1 MKRWG
6 ILLLALLLLGLG
18 VYVLRPRPAPGAG
31 ETLYFLN
38 WADYI
43 PEDLLKK
50 FAAET
55 GAKVVLDTFESP
67 EAMLAKL
74 KAGADQEFSLVVAP
88 DYYVLQMAR
97 EGLIAP
103 LEKAR
108 LQNLGNLDPFFQDP
122 PYDPGL
128 RYSVPYLWGT
138 TGLAYREDLV
148 KGPVD
153 SYAVLFDPARQV
165 GPFLLLDEM
174 RETIGAALK
183 YLGYSVNTTDPKALE
198 KAQGLL
204 LEAKRRS
211 VGFAGGVEALNRIL
225 GGDAAVALAYSGDVL
240 QARQEDERLRYAIP
254 KEGGTLWTDALVVL
268 KRGPAQD
275 LAYRFIDF
283 LLEPQNAASL
293 AQYTHYA
300 TPVAKA
306 LPFLPEEMRQD
317 PTVFPPEEVREK
329 LEYLKDLGPDIA
341 LYDRV
346 WTEVKAR

>member
-1 MKRWG
+1 MIARFSL
-6 ILLLALLLLGLG
+6 LLLALLLTACPKRAE
-18 VYVLRPRPAPGAG
+18 V

-43 PEDLLKK
+43 PEELVRK
-50 FAAET
+50 FERET

-74 KAGADQEFSLVVAP
+74 KAGADREFSLVVAP

-97 EGLIAP
+97 EGLVAP
-103 LEKAR
+103 LDKGK
-108 LQNLGNLDPFFQDP
+108 LKNLANLDPFFQDP

-128 RYSVPYLWGT
+128 QHSVPYLWGT

-148 KGPVD
+148 RGPVD
-153 SYAVLFDPARQV
+153 SYAVLFDPKAQV

-183 YLGYSVNTTDPKALE
+183 YLGYSVNTTDPEALE
-198 KAQGLL
+198 KAKELL
-204 LEAKRRS
+204 IAAKARS

-225 GGDAAVALAYSGDVL
+225 GGDAAVSLAYSGDVL
-240 QARQEDERLRYAIP
+240 QARQEDKRLRYVIP
-254 KEGGTLWTDALVVL
+254 KEGGTIWTDALVVL
-268 KRGPAQD
+268 KRGPSQD

-283 LLEPQNAASL
+283 LLRPENAAEL
-293 AQYTHYA
+293 AAYTRYA
-300 TPVAKA
+300 TSVAQA
-306 LPFLPEEMRQD
+306 IPLLPEEMRQD
-317 PTVFPPEEVREK
+317 PAVFPPEEVRAR
-329 LEYLKDLGPDIA
+329 LEYLKDLGPEIA

>member
-1 MKRWG
+1 MIARFSL
-6 ILLLALLLLGLG
+6 LLLALLLTACPKRAE
-18 VYVLRPRPAPGAG
+18 V

-43 PEDLLKK
+43 PEELVRK
-50 FAAET
+50 FERET

-74 KAGADQEFSLVVAP
+74 KAGADREFSLVVAP

-97 EGLIAP
+97 EGLVAP
-103 LEKAR
+103 LDKGR
-108 LQNLGNLDPFFQDP
+108 LAGLANLDPFFQDP

-128 RYSVPYLWGT
+128 QHSVPYLWGT

-153 SYAVLFDPARQV
+153 SYGVFFDPARQV

-174 RETIGAALK
+174 RETIGAALR
-183 YLGYSVNTTDPKALE
+183 YLGYSLNTTDPEALE
-198 KAQGLL
+198 KAKELL
-204 LEAKRRS
+204 IAAKARS

-225 GGDAAVALAYSGDVL
+225 GGDAAVSLAYSGDVL
-240 QARQEDERLRYAIP
+240 QARQEDERLRYALP
-254 KEGGTLWTDALVVL
+254 KEGGTLWTDAMVVL

-283 LLEPQNAASL
+283 LLRPENAAEL
-293 AQYTHYA
+293 AAYTRYA
-300 TPVAKA
+300 TPVAQA
-306 LPFLPEEMRQD
+306 VPLLPQEMRQD
-317 PTVFPPEEVREK
+317 PTVFPPEEVRAK

>member
-1 MKRWG
+1 MISRFSL
-6 ILLLALLLLGLG
+6 LLLALLLTACPKRAE
-18 VYVLRPRPAPGAG
+18 V

-43 PEDLLKK
+43 PEELVRK
-50 FAAET
+50 FERET

-74 KAGADQEFSLVVAP
+74 KAGADREFSLVVAP

-97 EGLIAP
+97 EGLVAP
-103 LEKAR
+103 LDKGR
-108 LQNLGNLDPFFQDP
+108 LAGLANLDPFFQDP

-128 RYSVPYLWGT
+128 QYSVPYLWGT

-153 SYAVLFDPARQV
+153 SYGVFFDPARQV

-174 RETIGAALK
+174 RETIGAALR
-183 YLGYSVNTTDPKALE
+183 YLGYSVNTTDPEALE
-198 KAQGLL
+198 KAKELL
-204 LEAKRRS
+204 IAAKARS

-225 GGDAAVALAYSGDVL
+225 GGDAAVSLAYSGDVL
-240 QARQEDERLRYAIP
+240 QAQQEDERLRYALP
-254 KEGGTLWTDALVVL
+254 KEGSTLWTDAMVVL

-275 LAYRFIDF
+275 LAYRFMDF
-283 LLEPQNAASL
+283 LLRPENAAEL
-293 AQYTHYA
+293 AAYTRYA
-300 TPVAKA
+300 TPVAQA
-306 LPFLPEEMRQD
+306 VPLLPQEMRQD
-317 PTVFPPEEVREK
+317 PTVFPPEEVRAK

>member
-1 MKRWG
+1 MIARFSL
-6 ILLLALLLLGLG
+6 LLLALLLTACPKRAE
-18 VYVLRPRPAPGAG
+18 V

-43 PEDLLKK
+43 PEELVRK
-50 FAAET
+50 FERET

-74 KAGADQEFSLVVAP
+74 KAGADREFSLVVAP

-97 EGLIAP
+97 EGLVAP
-103 LEKAR
+103 LDKGR
-108 LQNLGNLDPFFQDP
+108 LRNLANLDPFFQDP

-128 RYSVPYLWGT
+128 QHSVPYLWGT

-153 SYAVLFDPARQV
+153 SYAVLFDPKAQV

-183 YLGYSVNTTDPKALE
+183 YLGYSVNATDPEALE
-198 KAQGLL
+198 KAKELL
-204 LEAKRRS
+204 IAAKARS

-225 GGDAAVALAYSGDVL
+225 AGDAALSLAYSGDAL
-240 QARQEDERLRYAIP
+240 QARQEDARLRYVIP
-254 KEGGTLWTDALVVL
+254 KEGGTIWTDALVVL
-268 KRGPAQD
+268 KRGPSQD

-283 LLEPQNAASL
+283 LLRPENAAEL
-293 AQYTHYA
+293 AAYTRYA
-300 TPVAKA
+300 TPVAQA
-306 LPFLPEEMRQD
+306 IPLLPEEMRQD
-317 PTVFPPEEVREK
+317 PAVFPPEEVRAR
-329 LEYLKDLGPDIA
+329 LEYLKDLGPEIA

>member
-1 MKRWG
+1 MISRFSL
-6 ILLLALLLLGLG
+6 LLLALLLTACPKRAE
-18 VYVLRPRPAPGAG
+18 V

-43 PEDLLKK
+43 PEELVRK
-50 FAAET
+50 FERET

-74 KAGADQEFSLVVAP
+74 KAGADREFSLVVAP

-97 EGLIAP
+97 EGLVAP
-103 LEKAR
+103 LDKGR
-108 LQNLGNLDPFFQDP
+108 LAGLANLDPFFQDP

-128 RYSVPYLWGT
+128 QYSVPYLWGT

-153 SYAVLFDPARQV
+153 SYGVFFDPARQV

-183 YLGYSVNTTDPKALE
+183 YLGYSFNATDPEALE
-198 KAQGLL
+198 KAKELL
-204 LEAKRRS
+204 IAAKARS

-225 GGDAAVALAYSGDVL
+225 GGDAAVSLAYSGDVL
-240 QARQEDERLRYAIP
+240 QARQEDERLRYALP
-254 KEGGTLWTDALVVL
+254 KEGGTLWTDAMVVL

-283 LLEPQNAASL
+283 LLRPENAAEL
-293 AQYTHYA
+293 AAYTRYA
-300 TPVAKA
+300 TPVAQA
-306 LPFLPEEMRQD
+306 VPLLPQEMRQD
-317 PTVFPPEEVREK
+317 PTVFPPEEVRAK

>member
-1 MKRWG
+1 MRRAG
-6 ILLLALLLLGLG
+6 ILLLLLALVGLGLFL
-18 VYVLRPRPAPGAG
+18 LRPKPAPGAG
-31 ETLYFLN
+31 TLYFLN

-43 PEDLLKK
+43 PEELLQK
-50 FAAET
+50 FSQET

-97 EGLIAP
+97 EGLLAP

-108 LQNLGNLDPFFQDP
+108 LKNLANLDPFFQNP

-128 RYSVPYLWGT
+128 GYSVPYLWGT

-148 KGPVD
+148 QGPVD

-183 YLGYSVNTTDPKALE
+183 YLGFSVNTTDPQALE
-198 KAQGLL
+198 KAKGLL
-204 LEAKRRS
+204 LEAKGRS
-211 VGFAGGVEALNRIL
+211 VGFAGGIEGLNRIL
-225 GGDAAVALAYSGDVL
+225 AGDAAVALAYSGDVL
-240 QARQEDERLRYAIP
+240 QARQEDARLRYALP
-254 KEGGTLWTDALVVL
+254 KEGATLWTDALVVL

-283 LLEPQNAASL
+283 LLEPENAAALSR
-293 AQYTHYA
+293 YTRYA
-300 TPVAKA
+300 TPVARA
-306 LPFLPEEMRQD
+306 LPLLPEEMRTD
-317 PTVFPPEEVREK
+317 PTIFPPEAVRGK
-329 LEYLKDLGPDIA
+329 LEYLKDLGPEIA
-341 LYDRV
+341 LFDRV

>member
-1 MKRWG
+1 MIARFSL
-6 ILLLALLLLGLG
+6 LLLALLLTACPKRAE
-18 VYVLRPRPAPGAG
+18 V

-43 PEDLLKK
+43 PEELVRK
-50 FAAET
+50 FEREI

-74 KAGADQEFSLVVAP
+74 KAGADREFSLVVAP

-97 EGLIAP
+97 EGLVAP
-103 LEKAR
+103 LDKGR
-108 LQNLGNLDPFFQDP
+108 LENLANLDPFFQDP

-128 RYSVPYLWGT
+128 QHSVPYLWGT

-153 SYAVLFDPARQV
+153 SYAVLFDPKAQV

-183 YLGYSVNTTDPKALE
+183 YLGYSVNATDPEALE
-198 KAQGLL
+198 KAKELL
-204 LEAKRRS
+204 IAAKARS

-225 GGDAAVALAYSGDVL
+225 AGDAAVSLAHSGDLL
-240 QARQEDERLRYAIP
+240 QARQEDERLRYVIP
-254 KEGGTLWTDALVVL
+254 KEGGTIWTDALVVL
-268 KRGPAQD
+268 KRGPSQD

-283 LLEPQNAASL
+283 LLRPENAAEL
-293 AQYTHYA
+293 AAYTRYA
-300 TPVAKA
+300 TPVAQA
-306 LPFLPEEMRQD
+306 IPLLPEEMRQD
-317 PTVFPPEEVREK
+317 PIVFPPEEVRAR
-329 LEYLKDLGPDIA
+329 LEYLKDLGPEIA

>member
-1 MKRWG
+1 MIARFSL
-6 ILLLALLLLGLG
+6 LLLALLLTACPKRAE
-18 VYVLRPRPAPGAG
+18 V

-43 PEDLLKK
+43 PEELVRK
-50 FAAET
+50 FEREA

-74 KAGADQEFSLVVAP
+74 KAGADREFSLVVAP

-97 EGLIAP
+97 EGLVAP
-103 LEKAR
+103 LDKGR
-108 LQNLGNLDPFFQDP
+108 LRNLANLDPFFQDP

-128 RYSVPYLWGT
+128 QHSVPYLWGT

-148 KGPVD
+148 RGPVD
-153 SYAVLFDPARQV
+153 SYAVLFDPKAQV

-174 RETIGAALK
+174 RETIGAALR
-183 YLGYSVNTTDPKALE
+183 YLGYSVNTTDPEALE
-198 KAQGLL
+198 KAKELL
-204 LEAKRRS
+204 IAAKARS

-225 GGDAAVALAYSGDVL
+225 AGDAALSLAYSGDVL
-240 QARQEDERLRYAIP
+240 QARQEDARLRYAIP
-254 KEGGTLWTDALVVL
+254 KEGGTIWTDAMVVL
-268 KRGPAQD
+268 KRGPSQD

-283 LLEPQNAASL
+283 LLRPENAAEL
-293 AQYTHYA
+293 AAYTRYA
-300 TPVAKA
+300 TPVAQA
-306 LPFLPEEMRQD
+306 IPLLPEEMRQD
-317 PTVFPPEEVREK
+317 PAVFPPEEVRAR
-329 LEYLKDLGPDIA
+329 LEYLEDLGPEIA

>member
-1 MKRWG
+1 MSLR
-6 ILLLALLLLGLG
+6 LVLPLMALLLTAC
-18 VYVLRPRPAPGAG
+18 PKKAEAN
-31 ETLYFLN
+31 LYFLN

-43 PEDLLKK
+43 PEGLVKK
-50 FAAET
+50 FEKET

-74 KAGADQEFSLVVAP
+74 KAGADREFSLVVAP

-97 EGLIAP
+97 EGLVAP
-103 LEKAR
+103 LDKGR
-108 LQNLGNLDPFFQDP
+108 LRNLANLDPFFQDP

-128 RYSVPYLWGT
+128 QHSVPYLWGT

-153 SYAVLFDPARQV
+153 SYAVLFDPKAQV

-183 YLGYSVNTTDPKALE
+183 YLGYSVNTTDPEALE
-198 KAQGLL
+198 KAKELL
-204 LEAKRRS
+204 IAAKARS
-211 VGFAGGVEALNRIL
+211 VGFAGGVEALNRIMA
-225 GGDAAVALAYSGDVL
+225 GDAAVSLAYSGDVL
-240 QARQEDERLRYAIP
+240 QARQEDARLRYAIP
-254 KEGGTLWTDALVVL
+254 KEGGTIWTDALVVL
-268 KRGPAQD
+268 KRGPSQD

-283 LLEPQNAASL
+283 LLRPENAAEL
-293 AQYTHYA
+293 AAYTRYA

-306 LPFLPEEMRQD
+306 IPLLPEEMRQD
-317 PTVFPPEEVREK
+317 PAVFPPEEVRAR
-329 LEYLKDLGPDIA
+329 LEYLKDLGPEIA

>member
-1 MKRWG
+1 MKRFG
-6 ILLLALLLLGLG
+6 ILLLALLLVGLG
-18 VYVLRPRPAPGAG
+18 VFLLRPRQATGAG

-43 PEDLLKK
+43 PEDLIKK
-50 FAAET
+50 FEAET

-74 KAGADQEFSLVVAP
+74 KAGADREFSLVVAP

-103 LEKAR
+103 LEKER
-108 LQNLGNLDPFFQDP
+108 LKNLANLDPFFLDP

-128 RYSVPYLWGT
+128 QYSVPYLWGT
-138 TGLAYREDLV
+138 TGLAYREDRV

-153 SYAVLFDPARQV
+153 SYAVFFDPGKQV

-183 YLGYSVNTTDPKALE
+183 YLGYSVNTTDPEALE
-198 KAQGLL
+198 KAKGLL
-204 LEAKRRS
+204 LEAKKRS

-254 KEGGTLWTDALVVL
+254 KEGGTLWTDALVIL
-268 KRGPAQD
+268 KRGPSQD
-275 LAYRFIDF
+275 LAYRFLNF
-283 LLEPQNAASL
+283 LLEPENAAAL
-293 AQYTHYA
+293 AAYTHYA

-306 LPFLPEEMRQD
+306 LPLLPEAMRQD
-317 PTVFPPEEVREK
+317 PTVFPPEEVRRK

-341 LYDRV
+341 LYDQV

>member
-1 MKRWG
+1 MSLR
-6 ILLLALLLLGLG
+6 LVLPLLALLLTACPKRAE
-18 VYVLRPRPAPGAG
+18 VA
-31 ETLYFLN
+31 TLYFLN

-43 PEDLLKK
+43 PEGLVKK
-50 FAAET
+50 FEKET

-74 KAGADQEFSLVVAP
+74 KAGADREFSLVVAP

-97 EGLIAP
+97 EGLVAP
-103 LEKAR
+103 LDKGR
-108 LQNLGNLDPFFQDP
+108 LRNLPNLDPFFQDP

-128 RYSVPYLWGT
+128 QHSVPYLWGT

-148 KGPVD
+148 RGPVD
-153 SYAVLFDPARQV
+153 SYAVLFDPKAQV

-183 YLGYSVNTTDPKALE
+183 YLGYSVNTTDPEALE
-198 KAQGLL
+198 KAKELL
-204 LEAKRRS
+204 IAAKARS

-225 GGDAAVALAYSGDVL
+225 AGDAALSLAYSGDVL

-254 KEGGTLWTDALVVL
+254 KEGGTIWTDAMVVL
-268 KRGPAQD
+268 KRGPSQD

-283 LLEPQNAASL
+283 LLRPENAAEL
-293 AQYTHYA
+293 AAYTRYA

-306 LPFLPEEMRQD
+306 IPLLPEEMRQD
-317 PTVFPPEEVREK
+317 PAVFPPEEVRAR
-329 LEYLKDLGPDIA
+329 LEYLKDLGPEIA

>member
-6 ILLLALLLLGLG
+6 ILFLALLLLGLG

-74 KAGADQEFSLVVAP
+74 KAGADREFSLVVAP

-97 EGLIAP
+97 EGLLAP
-103 LEKAR
+103 LEKER
-108 LQNLGNLDPFFQDP
+108 LKNLANLDPFFLDP

-268 KRGPAQD
+268 QRGPAQD

-293 AQYTHYA
+293 AQYTRYA

-306 LPFLPEEMRQD
+306 LPLLPEEMRQD

>member
-1 MKRWG
+1 MIARFSL
-6 ILLLALLLLGLG
+6 LLLALLLTACPKRAE
-18 VYVLRPRPAPGAG
+18 V

-43 PEDLLKK
+43 PEELVRK
-50 FAAET
+50 FERET

-74 KAGADQEFSLVVAP
+74 KAGADREFSLVVAP

-97 EGLIAP
+97 EGLVAP
-103 LEKAR
+103 LDKGR
-108 LQNLGNLDPFFQDP
+108 LAGLANLDPFFQDP

-128 RYSVPYLWGT
+128 QYSVPYFWGT

-148 KGPVD
+148 RGPVD
-153 SYAVLFDPARQV
+153 SYAVLFDPKAQV

-174 RETIGAALK
+174 RETIGAALR
-183 YLGYSVNTTDPKALE
+183 YLGYSLNTTDPEALE
-198 KAQGLL
+198 KAKELL
-204 LEAKRRS
+204 IAAKARS

-225 GGDAAVALAYSGDVL
+225 GGDAAVSLAYSGDVL
-240 QARQEDERLRYAIP
+240 QARQEDERLRYALP
-254 KEGGTLWTDALVVL
+254 KEGGTLWTDAMVVL

-283 LLEPQNAASL
+283 LLRPENAAEL
-293 AQYTHYA
+293 AAYTRYA
-300 TPVAKA
+300 TPVAQA
-306 LPFLPEEMRQD
+306 VPLLPQEMRQD
-317 PTVFPPEEVREK
+317 PTVFPPEEVRAK

>member
-1 MKRWG
+1 MIARFSL
-6 ILLLALLLLGLG
+6 LLLALLLTACPKRAE
-18 VYVLRPRPAPGAG
+18 V

-43 PEDLLKK
+43 PEELVRK
-50 FAAET
+50 FERET

-74 KAGADQEFSLVVAP
+74 KAGADREFSLVVAP

-97 EGLIAP
+97 EGLVAP
-103 LEKAR
+103 LDKGK
-108 LQNLGNLDPFFQDP
+108 LKNLANLDPFFQDP

-128 RYSVPYLWGT
+128 QHSVPYLWGT

-153 SYAVLFDPARQV
+153 SYAVLFDPKAQV

-174 RETIGAALK
+174 RETIGAALR
-183 YLGYSVNTTDPKALE
+183 YLGYSVNATDPEALE
-198 KAQGLL
+198 KAKELL
-204 LEAKRRS
+204 IAAKARS

-225 GGDAAVALAYSGDVL
+225 AGDAAASLAYSGDLL
-240 QARQEDERLRYAIP
+240 QARQEDKRLRYVIP
-254 KEGGTLWTDALVVL
+254 KEGGTIWTDALVVL
-268 KRGPAQD
+268 KRGPSQD

-283 LLEPQNAASL
+283 LLRPENAAEL
-293 AQYTHYA
+293 AAYTRYA
-300 TPVAKA
+300 TPVAQA
-306 LPFLPEEMRQD
+306 IPLLPEEMRQD
-317 PTVFPPEEVREK
+317 PAVFPPEEVRAR
-329 LEYLKDLGPDIA
+329 LEYLKDLGPEIA

>member
-1 MKRWG
+1 MKRAG
-6 ILLLALLLLGLG
+6 ILVVLLLLVVVGFL
-18 VYVLRPRPAPGAG
+18 VLRPKEAKAGA
-31 ETLYFLN
+31 TLYFLN

-43 PEDLLKK
+43 PEELLEK
-50 FAAET
+50 FEAET

-97 EGLIAP
+97 EGLIVP
-103 LEKAR
+103 LDKAR
-108 LQNLGNLDPFFQDP
+108 LPGLKNLDPFFQDP

-128 RYSVPYLWGT
+128 TYSVPYLWGT

-148 KGPVD
+148 KGSVD
-153 SYAVLFDPARQV
+153 SYAVLFDPAQQV

-183 YLGYSVNTTDPKALE
+183 YLGYSVNATDPQALE
-198 KAQGLL
+198 KAKALL
-204 LEAKRRS
+204 IEAKRRS

-225 GGDAAVALAYSGDVL
+225 AGDAALALAYSGDVL
-240 QARQEDERLRYAIP
+240 QARQEDERLRYALP

-268 KRGPAQD
+268 KRGPAQE
-275 LAYRFIDF
+275 LAYRFVDF
-283 LLEPQNAASL
+283 LLQPENAAALSR
-293 AQYTHYA
+293 YTRYA
-300 TPVAKA
+300 TPVAA
-306 LPFLPEEMRQD
+306 AVPLLPEEMRQD
-317 PTVFPPEEVREK
+317 PTVFPPPEARAK

-341 LYDRV
+341 LFDRV

>member
-1 MKRWG
+1 MTWTRVWL
-6 ILLLALLLLGLG
+6 LLLALLLTACPK
-18 VYVLRPRPAPGAG
+18 RTEA
-31 ETLYFLN
+31 TLYLLN

-43 PEDLLKK
+43 PEELVQK
-50 FAAET
+50 FERET

-74 KAGADQEFSLVVAP
+74 KAGADREFSLVVAP

-103 LEKAR
+103 LDKGK
-108 LQNLGNLDPFFQDP
+108 LKNLANLDPFFQDP

-128 RYSVPYLWGT
+128 QYSVPYLWGT

-148 KGPVD
+148 RGPVD
-153 SYAVLFDPARQV
+153 SYAVLFDPEAQV

-183 YLGYSVNTTDPKALE
+183 YLGYSVNTTDLEALE
-198 KAQGLL
+198 KAKDLL
-204 LEAKRRS
+204 IAAKARS

-240 QARQEDERLRYAIP
+240 QVRQEDERLRYVIP
-254 KEGGTLWTDALVVL
+254 KEGGTLWTDAMVILA
-268 KRGPAQD
+268 RGPAQD

-283 LLEPQNAASL
+283 LLRPENAAEL
-293 AQYTHYA
+293 AQYTQYA
-300 TPVAKA
+300 TPVAA
-306 LPFLPEEMRQD
+306 AIPLLPEEMRQD
-317 PTVFPPEEVREK
+317 PAVFPPEEVRAR
-329 LEYLKDLGPDIA
+329 LEYLKDLGPDIV

>member
-1 MKRWG
+1 MRRLG
-6 ILLLALLLLGLG
+6 ILVLLLALVALGIFL
-18 VYVLRPRPAPGAG
+18 LRPRPASQAG
-31 ETLYFLN
+31 GTLYFLN

-43 PEDLLKK
+43 PEDLLRK
-50 FAAET
+50 FERET

-74 KAGADQEFSLVVAP
+74 KAGADREFSLVVAP

-103 LEKAR
+103 LEKGR
-108 LQNLGNLDPFFQDP
+108 LKGLANLDPFFLDP

-128 RYSVPYLWGT
+128 QYSIPYLWGT

-148 KGPVD
+148 QGPVD
-153 SYAVLFDPARQV
+153 SFAVLFDPARQV

-183 YLGYSVNTTDPKALE
+183 YLGYSVNTTDPEALE
-198 KAQGLL
+198 RAKGVL
-204 LEAKRRS
+204 LEAKGRS
-211 VGFAGGVEALNRIL
+211 VGFSGGVEALNRIL
-225 GGDAAVALAYSGDVL
+225 AGDAALTLAYSGDVL
-240 QARQEDERLRYAIP
+240 QAKQEDERLRYVLP
-254 KEGGTLWTDALVVL
+254 KEGGTLWTDAVVIL
-268 KRGPAQD
+268 KRGPSQD
-275 LAYRFIDF
+275 LAYRFMDF
-283 LLEPQNAASL
+283 LLEPENAAAL
-293 AQYTHYA
+293 AEYTRYA

-306 LPFLPEEMRQD
+306 LPLLPEEMRQD
-317 PTVFPPEEVREK
+317 PTVFPPEEVRQK

>member
-1 MKRWG
+1 MSRG
-6 ILLLALLLLGLG
+6 LIAALLLALVALG
-18 VYVLRPRPAPGAG
+18 VVFLRPKPAQEGQ
-31 ETLYFLN
+31 TLYFLN

-55 GAKVVLDTFESP
+55 GARVVLDTFESP

-97 EGLIAP
+97 EGLLAP
-103 LEKAR
+103 LEKER
-108 LQNLGNLDPFFQDP
+108 LKNLANLDPFFQNP

-128 RYSVPYLWGT
+128 QYSVPYLWGT

-148 KGPVD
+148 RGPVD
-153 SYAVLFDPARQV
+153 SYAVLFDPGRQV

-183 YLGYSVNTTDPKALE
+183 YLGYSVNTTDLEALE
-198 KAQGLL
+198 KAKALL
-204 LEAKRRS
+204 LDAKRRS
-211 VGFAGGVEALNRIL
+211 VGFAGGIEGLNRVL
-225 GGDAAVALAYSGDVL
+225 AGDAAVTLAYSGDVL
-240 QARQEDERLRYAIP
+240 QARKEDARLRYALP
-254 KEGGTLWTDALVVL
+254 KEGATLWTDALVVL

-283 LLEPQNAASL
+283 LLAPENAAAL
-293 AQYTHYA
+293 ATYTRYA
-300 TPVAKA
+300 TPVAPA
-306 LPFLPEEMRQD
+306 IPLLPEEMRQD
-317 PTVFPPEEVREK
+317 PTVFPPEEARAK
-329 LEYLKDLGPDIA
+329 MEYLKDLGPEIA
-341 LYDRV
+341 LFDRV

>member
-1 MKRWG
+1 MIARFSL
-6 ILLLALLLLGLG
+6 LLLALLLTACPKRAE
-18 VYVLRPRPAPGAG
+18 V

-43 PEDLLKK
+43 PEELVRK
-50 FAAET
+50 FERET

-74 KAGADQEFSLVVAP
+74 KAGADREFSLVVAP

-97 EGLIAP
+97 EGLVAP
-103 LEKAR
+103 LDKGR
-108 LQNLGNLDPFFQDP
+108 LAGLANLDPFFQDP

-128 RYSVPYLWGT
+128 QYSVPYLWGT

-148 KGPVD
+148 RGPVD
-153 SYAVLFDPARQV
+153 SYAVLFDPKAQV

-174 RETIGAALK
+174 RETIGAALR
-183 YLGYSVNTTDPKALE
+183 YLGYSLNTTDPEALE
-198 KAQGLL
+198 KAKELL
-204 LEAKRRS
+204 IAAKARS

-225 GGDAAVALAYSGDVL
+225 GGDAAVSLAYSGDVL
-240 QARQEDERLRYAIP
+240 QARQEDERLRYALP
-254 KEGGTLWTDALVVL
+254 KEGGTLWTDAMVVL

-283 LLEPQNAASL
+283 LLRPENAAEL
-293 AQYTHYA
+293 AAYTRYA
-300 TPVAKA
+300 TPVAQA
-306 LPFLPEEMRQD
+306 VPLLPQEMRQD
-317 PTVFPPEEVREK
+317 PTVFPPEEVRAK

>member
-1 MKRWG
+1 MSRG
-6 ILLLALLLLGLG
+6 LLVALLLALVVLG
-18 VYVLRPRPAPGAG
+18 VVLLRPKPAQEAQ
-31 ETLYFLN
+31 TLYFLN

-43 PEDLLKK
+43 PEDLLQK
-50 FAAET
+50 FSAET
-55 GAKVVLDTFESP
+55 GARVVLDTFESP

-97 EGLIAP
+97 EGLIVA
-103 LEKAR
+103 LDKAR
-108 LQNLGNLDPFFQDP
+108 LPGLKNLDPFFLDP

-128 RYSVPYLWGT
+128 TYSVPYLWGT

-148 KGPVD
+148 QGSVD
-153 SYAVLFDPARQV
+153 SYAVLFDPGRQV

-183 YLGYSVNTTDPKALE
+183 YLGYSVNTTDLEALE
-198 KAQGLL
+198 KAKALL
-204 LEAKRRS
+204 LDAKRRS
-211 VGFAGGVEALNRIL
+211 VGFAGGIEGLNRVL
-225 GGDAAVALAYSGDVL
+225 AGDAAVALAYSGDLL
-240 QARQEDERLRYAIP
+240 QARQEDARLRYAIP
-254 KEGGTLWTDALVVL
+254 KEGATLWTDALVVL

-283 LLEPQNAASL
+283 LLAPENAAAL
-293 AQYTHYA
+293 AAYTRYA
-300 TPVAKA
+300 TPVAPA
-306 LPFLPEEMRQD
+306 IPLLPEEMRQD
-317 PTVFPPEEVREK
+317 PTVFPPEEIRAN

-341 LYDRV
+341 LFDRV

>member
-1 MKRWG
+1 MKRG
-6 ILLLALLLLGLG
+6 IWFLLALLVAVGGYLL
-18 VYVLRPRPAPGAG
+18 LRPKPAQAAG
-31 ETLYFLN
+31 TLYFLN

-43 PEDLLKK
+43 PEELVRK
-50 FAAET
+50 FEAET

-74 KAGADQEFSLVVAP
+74 KAGADREFSLVVAP

-97 EGLIAP
+97 EGLLAP
-103 LEKAR
+103 LDKGR
-108 LQNLGNLDPFFQDP
+108 LRNLANLDPFFQDP

-128 RYSVPYLWGT
+128 GYSVPYLWGT

-153 SYAVLFDPARQV
+153 SYAVLFDPEKAV

-174 RETIGAALK
+174 RETVGAALK

-198 KAQGLL
+198 EAKALL
-204 LEAKRRS
+204 LSAKERS
-211 VGFAGGVEALNRIL
+211 VGFAGGVEALNRL
-225 GGDAAVALAYSGDVL
+225 MAGDAAVTLAYSGDVL

-254 KEGGTLWTDALVVL
+254 KEGGTLWTDAMVVL
-268 KRGPAQD
+268 ARGPAQD
-275 LAYRFIDF
+275 LAYRFMDF
-283 LLEPQNAASL
+283 LLEPENAAAL
-293 AQYTHYA
+293 AEYTRYA
-300 TPVAKA
+300 TPVAPA
-306 LPFLPEEMRQD
+306 IPLLPEEMRQD
-317 PTVFPPEEVREK
+317 PTVFPPEEVRSR

-341 LYDRV
+341 LFDRV

>member
-1 MKRWG
+1 MRRFA
-6 ILLLALLLLGLG
+6 ILLLAILLLGLG
-18 VYVLRPRPAPGAG
+18 VFFLRPKQAPGAG

-43 PEDLLKK
+43 PEDLIRK
-50 FAAET
+50 FSAET

-74 KAGADQEFSLVVAP
+74 KAGADREFSLVVAP

-103 LEKAR
+103 LEKER
-108 LQNLGNLDPFFQDP
+108 LGNLANLDPFFLDP

-148 KGPVD
+148 KGSVD
-153 SYAVLFDPARQV
+153 SYAVLFDPARSV

-183 YLGYSVNTTDPKALE
+183 YLGYSVNTTDPEALE
-198 KAQGLL
+198 KAKGLL

-254 KEGGTLWTDALVVL
+254 KEGSTLWTDALVVL
-268 KRGPAQD
+268 KRGPSQD
-275 LAYRFIDF
+275 LAYRFINF
-283 LLEPQNAASL
+283 LLEPENAAAL
-293 AQYTHYA
+293 AEYTHYA

-306 LPFLPEEMRQD
+306 LPLLPEAMRQD
-317 PTVFPPEEVREK
+317 PTVFPPEEVRQK

>member
-1 MKRWG
+1 MIARFSL
-6 ILLLALLLLGLG
+6 LLLALLLTACPKRAE
-18 VYVLRPRPAPGAG
+18 V

-43 PEDLLKK
+43 PEELVRK
-50 FAAET
+50 FERET

-74 KAGADQEFSLVVAP
+74 KAGADREFSLVVAP

-97 EGLIAP
+97 EGLVAP
-103 LEKAR
+103 LDKGR
-108 LQNLGNLDPFFQDP
+108 LAGLANLDPFFQDP

-128 RYSVPYLWGT
+128 QYSVPYLWGT

-153 SYAVLFDPARQV
+153 SYGVFFDPARQV

-174 RETIGAALK
+174 RETIGAALR
-183 YLGYSVNTTDPKALE
+183 YLGYSLNTTDPEALE
-198 KAQGLL
+198 KAKELL
-204 LEAKRRS
+204 IAAKARS

-225 GGDAAVALAYSGDVL
+225 GGDAAVSLAYSGDVL
-240 QARQEDERLRYAIP
+240 QARQEDARLRYALP
-254 KEGGTLWTDALVVL
+254 KEGGTLWTDAMVVL

-283 LLEPQNAASL
+283 LLRPENAAEL
-293 AQYTHYA
+293 AAYTRYA
-300 TPVAKA
+300 TPVAQA
-306 LPFLPEEMRQD
+306 VPLLPQEMRQD
-317 PTVFPPEEVREK
+317 PTVFPPEEVRAK